1 MEAVA
6 EKRDL
11 LGCHLVADVLRSSR
25 SVTIRVTG
33 SSMLP
38 NVLPG
43 DVLTIERAQVSDLAC
58 GDIALFARENRLF
71 AHRVVEKAAQQ
82 NYLATRGDS
91 LLTEDRPVQ
100 PDELLGRVKSIL
112 RGHRSI
118 NPRATVFGRL
128 ASAMLRHSEFLTQC
142 LLWLHCR
149 TYPRREETGCQI

>member
-6 EKRDL
+6 EEREL

-43 DVLTIERAQVSDLAC
+43 DLLTVERARVSDLDC
-58 GDIALFARENRLF
+58 GDIAVFARENRLF
-71 AHRVVEKAAQQ
+71 AHRVVEKAAQ

-91 LLTEDRPVQ
+91 LLTQDRPVQ

-112 RGHRSI
+112 RGDRSI
-118 NPRATVFGRL
+118 NPRTTVFGRL
-128 ASAMLRHSEFLTQC
+128 ASAMLRHSEVLTQC

-149 TYPRREETGCQI
+149 TRPRREGTGCQI